1 MKRFTCSCGSH
12 VYFDNT
18 HCIACN
24 RILGFDPAL
33 MDMVAVR
40 DAAGDG
46 RLVGDTGLEYRH
58 CRNRIEYDVCNWFTD
73 GEPGFCR
80 ACAMNE
86 VIPDLGVPGNK
97 VLWFRLERAKR
108 RLLYS
113 LLGLQLPTTGDGR
126 RKDLRFHFLEDKR
139 RNPNAPEE
147 FVSTGHAEGLITI
160 NVAEADTIA
169 RNKMRQQMQERYRT
183 LLGHFR
189 HEAGHYYLD
198 YLVSGADA
206 EFARLFGDPTIDYA
220 AAMRRHYETGPPP
233 HWEESYV
240 SAYAS
245 SHPWEDWAEIFAHY
259 LHITDTLD
267 TMSWAMPRDST
278 GDWIRDWLEL
288 SVGLNEICLS
298 LGVNKA
304 YPFVLKEPT
313 IEKLR
318 FIARRMRAVAEPPA
332 EARAAR

>member
-1 MKRFTCSCGSH
+1 MKRFTCCCGSH

-18 HCIACN
+18 HCVACN
-24 RILGFDPAL
+24 RILGFDPVR
-33 MDMVAVR
+33 MDMVAVQ
-40 DAAGDG
+40 DAGDG
-46 RLVGDTGLEYRH
+46 RLPDDTGREYQY

-73 GEPGFCR
+73 GAPGFCM
-80 ACAMNE
+80 ACEMNE
-86 VIPDLGVPGNK
+86 VIPDLGVAGNK
-97 VLWFRLERAKR
+97 LLWYRLERAKR

-113 LLGLQLPTTGDGR
+113 LLCLQLPMSASEGR
-126 RKDLRFHFLEDKR
+126 SGLRFHFLEDKR
-139 RNPNAPEE
+139 RNPNAPED
-147 FVSTGHAEGLITI
+147 FVATGHNDGVITI

-169 RNKMRQQMQERYRT
+169 RNKMRQRMQERYRT

-189 HEAGHYYLD
+189 HEAGHYFFN

-206 EFARLFGDPTIDYA
+206 EFARLFGDPTIDYP
-220 AAMRRHYETGPPP
+220 AAMRRHYETGAPPN
-233 HWEESYV
+233 WELTYV
-240 SAYAS
+240 SAYAT

-267 TMSWAMPRDST
+267 TMSWAMPKKSS
-278 GDWIRDWLEL
+278 GDWIRDWLEQ

-304 YPFVLKEPT
+304 YPFVLNETT

-318 FIARRMRAVAEPPA
+318 FIEQRMRVVNEPQV
-332 EARAAR
+332 RAGAAH